1 MANVL
6 NLSMQTVLHG
16 IIQAP
21 VGGMAKTMRSVLP
34 GTDKA
39 GAVQGWYK
47 QRKLVDEFPLLGVDT
62 VDGRHPKNMHT
73 HPNCFFG

>member
-1 MANVL
+1 
-6 NLSMQTVLHG
+6 MQMVLHG

-47 QRKLVDEFPLLGVDT
+47 QRKLVDEFTFKRRCWG
-62 VDGRHPKNMHT
+62 
-73 HPNCFFG
+73 